1 MKILIIADEEDPYLW
16 SRTRENH
23 PKVDL
28 ILSCGDLE
36 STYLQY
42 LVTIYNC
49 PLLYVHGNHDA
60 HYAERPPEGCICIE
74 DMVYDFQGL
83 RILGLGGSFRYRQGE
98 HMYTE
103 QEMQKKYLRAWR
115 FVRKHRGFDI
125 LLTHAPAYGMGDL
138 DNLSHRG
145 FQLFEK
151 LIRKYHPRYHVHGHV
166 HRSYDSHF
174 IRVRGYDGG
183 TTAINAFGKYYL
195 EI

>member
-1 MKILIIADEEDPYLW
+1 
-16 SRTRENH
+16 
-23 PKVDL
+23 
-28 ILSCGDLE
+28 
-36 STYLQY
+36 
-42 LVTIYNC
+42 
-49 PLLYVHGNHDA
+49 
-60 HYAERPPEGCICIE
+60 
-74 DMVYDFQGL
+74 
-83 RILGLGGSFRYRQGE
+83 
-98 HMYTE
+98 MYTE
-103 QEMQKKYLRAWR
+103 QEMQKKYRRAWR

-125 LLTHAPAYGMGDL
+125 LLTHAPAYGMGDM